1 MRRVFP
7 TVNAETLPW
16 VSADKMREIDRI
28 MVEELHIELLQMM
41 ENAGRNLAD
50 LILTRSAPD
59 TVTVYAGPGGN
70 GGGGLVAARHLANA
84 GVDVSVVVSAKE
96 ERMSPV
102 AAHQLDIVRRLG
114 LSITSSAVPADIALD
129 ALVGYGLKG
138 PLSGAEGELARAF
151 GAMGNAIVSLDVP
164 SGLNTSLGT
173 KNETGVHAEATLAL
187 CLPKS
192 AFFGDEHVGELYLAG
207 ISVPPS
213 LVEQVTGL
221 PAPPFRLGSILR
233 IVMSSTGELN

>member
-7 TVNAETLPW
+7 TVDAQTIPW
-16 VSADKMREIDRI
+16 VSADQMREIDRI
-28 MVEELHIELLQMM
+28 MIEDLHIELLQMM

-50 LILTRSAPD
+50 LILARSAPD

-84 GVDVSVVVSAKE
+84 GVDVRVVVSANE

-102 AAHQLDIVRRLG
+102 AAHQFDIVRRLG
-114 LSITSSAVPADIALD
+114 LPIASSAVRAEIALD
-129 ALVGYGLKG
+129 ALIGYGLKG
-138 PLSGAEGELARAF
+138 PLRGAEGELAEAF
-151 GAMGNAIVSLDVP
+151 GAIGGAIVSLDVP
-164 SGLNTSLGT
+164 SGLDTSQET

-192 AFFGDEHVGELYLAG
+192 ASFRDGHVGELYLAD

-233 IVMSSTGELN
+233 IVMSSVDE

>member
-7 TVNAETLPW
+7 TVDAQMIPW
-16 VSADKMREIDRI
+16 ASADQMREIDRI
-28 MVEELHIELLQMM
+28 MIEELHIELLQMM

-84 GVDVSVVVSAKE
+84 GVDVRVVVSAKE
-96 ERMSPV
+96 ARMSPV

-114 LSITSSAVPADIALD
+114 LPITSSAVRAEIAID
-129 ALVGYGLKG
+129 ALIGYGLMG
-138 PLSGAEGELARAF
+138 PLRGPEAELVQAF
-151 GAMGNAIVSLDVP
+151 GAMSGAIVSLDVP
-164 SGLNTSLGT
+164 SGLDTSSGT
-173 KNETGVHAEATLAL
+173 KNKTGVYAEATLAL

-192 AFFGDEHVGELYLAG
+192 ASFGDERVGELYLAD

-233 IVMSSTGELN
+233 IAM